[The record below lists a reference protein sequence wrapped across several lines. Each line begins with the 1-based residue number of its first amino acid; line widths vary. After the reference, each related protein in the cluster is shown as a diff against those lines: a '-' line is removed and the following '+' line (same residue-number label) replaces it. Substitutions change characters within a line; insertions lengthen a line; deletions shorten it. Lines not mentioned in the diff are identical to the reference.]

1 MRALTGNQ
9 ISPNP
14 GMEYGS
20 TGMSYLFIDAT
31 GSGVMLRQSSRNSV
45 LFLEDFQFVYLK
57 KNFLKSIF
65 SNDQHQK

>member
-1 MRALTGNQ
+1 MRALTRNQ

-20 TGMSYLFIDAT
+20 TGMSYLLIDAT
-31 GSGVMLRQSSRNSV
+31 SSGEMLRQSSWNSV

-57 KNFLKSIF
+57 KTF
-65 SNDQHQK
+65 